1 MAKKKKDSSQGE
13 IIDELRKSRAELWRE
28 YHGDMKKLHADARKT
43 AKELGMRYATPPK
56 GQHKDDEDEDA
67 A

>member
-1 MAKKKKDSSQGE
+1 MARKKLDSQGE

-43 AKELGMRYATPPK
+43 AKKLGMRYATPPRSRDRT
-56 GQHKDDEDEDA
+56 KDDEDA

>member
-1 MAKKKKDSSQGE
+1 MAKKKIDSQGE
-13 IIDELRKSRAELWRE
+13 IIDEIRKARAELWRE

-43 AKELGMRYATPPK
+43 AKRLGMRYAAPPK
-56 GQHKDDEDEDA
+56 RRKKDNDEA